1 MKLSIKQILAA
12 KKPSDIFTSEK
23 ERYVQYKN
31 LVKIFH
37 PDVCKIADKKTSEDV
52 MSVVNA
58 MYNRPFKN
66 IVDIDGIKIPYEHHV
81 KFDVGDMYVDKTEI
95 HFHSKHKKF
104 VKNFLLSFPFRNN
117 EEKIKIAPAL
127 PSSIL
132 FQRKDKNSDDV
143 ITIPLPPCFY
153 PLQMVKDALGESPPK
168 HIAWIVSR
176 LMYFG
181 SYLDENNL
189 MNGGLSAKTVFI
201 HPESHSLLVPNWFFS
216 KRFGQKMDGINAL
229 VKNNIPVGVIQ
240 NKLANRIIDQE
251 SIKQI
256 ARGLGKSEGAIEH
269 FLKIPVK
276 INTPTGNLFAEWNK
290 ALDSTYGKRKFLEFP
305 KFKLY

>member
-117 EEKIKIAPAL
+117 EEKIKIAPA
-127 PSSIL
+127 
-132 FQRKDKNSDDV
+132 
-143 ITIPLPPCFY
+143 
-153 PLQMVKDALGESPPK
+153 
-168 HIAWIVSR
+168 
-176 LMYFG
+176 
-181 SYLDENNL
+181 
-189 MNGGLSAKTVFI
+189 
-201 HPESHSLLVPNWFFS
+201 
-216 KRFGQKMDGINAL
+216 
-229 VKNNIPVGVIQ
+229 
-240 NKLANRIIDQE
+240 
-251 SIKQI
+251 
-256 ARGLGKSEGAIEH
+256 
-269 FLKIPVK
+269 
-276 INTPTGNLFAEWNK
+276 
-290 ALDSTYGKRKFLEFP
+290 
-305 KFKLY
+305 